1 MDGDLHKLIR
11 SSQRLQPDVIQL
23 LIYQILRGLK
33 YIHSAGVLH
42 RDLKPTNI
50 LVNRNCDLKVVISIY
65 FYFIIINIIFLSRFV
80 ILGVGEWAM
89 AKALGVLD

>member
-11 SSQRLQPDVIQL
+11 SSRRLQPEVIQL
-23 LIYQILRGLK
+23 LVYQILRGLK

-50 LVNRNCDLKVVISIY
+50 LVNRNCDLKVCT
-65 FYFIIINIIFLSRFV
+65 
-80 ILGVGEWAM
+80 A
-89 AKALGVLD
+89 AT